1 VPTGAGDEG
10 IGLAPSGGKLK
21 EEPMATSVTAQEI
34 MTRHPVT
41 VPPQATIGQVM
52 GVLQE
57 LDVRHVPVVQG
68 QRELVGIVSD
78 RDLRGLPL
86 PDLVGGKA
94 ELHLDTPISRVMSG
108 DPITIDPETE
118 LPEIIDLFIDHKI
131 GALPVVDPE
140 GNLVGIVSYVDVLR
154 AVAQQLE

>member
-1 VPTGAGDEG
+1 
-10 IGLAPSGGKLK
+10 
-21 EEPMATSVTAQEI
+21 MATSATAQEI
-34 MTRHPVT
+34 MTRDPVT

-86 PDLVGGKA
+86 PDLLGSKGQTQ
-94 ELHLDTPISRVMSG
+94 LDTPISRVMSG
-108 DPITIDPETE
+108 DLITIDPETE
-118 LPEIIDLFIDHKI
+118 LPEVIDLLVEHKV
-131 GALPVVDPE
+131 GALPVVDAE
-140 GNLVGIVSYVDVLR
+140 GSLVGIVSYVDVLR
-154 AVAQQLE
+154 AVARQLE

>member
-1 VPTGAGDEG
+1 
-10 IGLAPSGGKLK
+10 
-21 EEPMATSVTAQEI
+21 MATSVTAQDI

-57 LDVRHVPVVQG
+57 LDVRHVPVVSG
-68 QRELVGIVSD
+68 RELVGIVSD

-86 PDLVGGKA
+86 PDLFGGRGQT
-94 ELHLDTPISRVMSG
+94 HLDTPISRVMSG
-108 DPITIDPETE
+108 DLITIDPEVE
-118 LPEIIDLFIDHKI
+118 LPEIIDLFVEHKV
-131 GALPVVDPE
+131 GALPVVDAE
-140 GNLVGIVSYVDVLR
+140 SSLVGIVSYVDVLR